1 MGKARLREFKRE
13 VLDIGGDA
21 VLPTNLP
28 EKWLDQI
35 DRDLE
40 MVLEKNSQDHQ
51 YVTVPL
57 AAVTHLLNAKGVTS
71 FSDQD
76 LFNGLRAYHAAIKQ
90 EKLRRSLLH

>member
-1 MGKARLREFKRE
+1 MDKDRLKEFKRE

-21 VLPTNLP
+21 LLPTNLP
-28 EKWLDQI
+28 EKWLNQI

-40 MVLEKNSQDHQ
+40 MVLEKNSQDHK

-57 AAVTHLLNAKGVTS
+57 AAVTHLLRAKGINS

-90 EKLRRSLLH
+90 EKLRRSQLH

>member
-1 MGKARLREFKRE
+1 MGKARLKEFKRE

-21 VLPTNLP
+21 VLPANLP
-28 EKWLDQI
+28 EKWLNQI
-35 DRDLE
+35 DQDLE
-40 MVLEKNSQDHQ
+40 MILEKNSQDHQ

-57 AAVTHLLNAKGVTS
+57 AAVTHLLNAQGVTS

-76 LFNGLRAYHAAIKQ
+76 LFNGLQAYHVAIKQ